1 MRQVSLDEHLG
12 GSLGLQRVLCGCSG
26 AAVEPPLCHAAPS
39 HPAVPGLPLSAAAPM
54 ILCEPAPV
62 EKPFLGREL
71 LARLECTGQ
80 SVKHIDITADIQ
92 RRAPEGMLLF

>member
-1 MRQVSLDEHLG
+1 
-12 GSLGLQRVLCGCSG
+12 
-26 AAVEPPLCHAAPS
+26 
-39 HPAVPGLPLSAAAPM
+39 M

-62 EKPFLGREL
+62 EKPLPGREL

-92 RRAPEGMLLF
+92 RRAPEGVLLF